1 MSITATELK
10 MNLGKYLKQA
20 EKEDV
25 IITKNGK
32 EVARLTKAH
41 KSKMSTIRKLYGS
54 VPKTM
59 TLEESKEERLN
70 KI

>member
-10 MNLGKYLKQA
+10 TNLKKYLEIA

-32 EVARLTKAH
+32 PIAKLTSPH
-41 KSKMSTIRKLYGS
+41 KSNLHTINKLYGS
-54 VPKTM
+54 VPKTYS
-59 TLEESKEERLN
+59 LEESKEERLK